1 MRHFWHRSDD
11 VAYQLWFGIT
21 RKIRTIHMILT
32 YTYQFKAE
40 ASRARGPTRKMF
52 R

>member
-1 MRHFWHRSDD
+1 
-11 VAYQLWFGIT
+11 
-21 RKIRTIHMILT
+21 MILT
-32 YTYQFKAE
+32 YTYQINAE